1 VHCIHSLQASLVG
14 NPFQFPHS
22 LLDSDAGDDVSAALD
37 HLLQHPNDEDLMS
50 VAKSTGKELY
60 SNLSPPQRKEK
71 IDKMVSS
78 AL

>member
-1 VHCIHSLQASLVG
+1 
-14 NPFQFPHS
+14 
-22 LLDSDAGDDVSAALD
+22 LLDSDAGDDMSAALD

-60 SNLSPPQRKEK
+60 LNLSPPQRKEK

-78 AL
+78 ASAL

>member
-1 VHCIHSLQASLVG
+1 M
-14 NPFQFPHS
+14 
-22 LLDSDAGDDVSAALD
+22 SAALD

>member
-1 VHCIHSLQASLVG
+1 MQASLVG

-22 LLDSDAGDDVSAALD
+22 LLDSDAGDMSAALD

-60 SNLSPPQRKEK
+60 SNLSPPQRREK
-71 IDKMVSS
+71 LDKMVSN
-78 AL
+78 ALLLT

>member
-1 VHCIHSLQASLVG
+1 MHCIHSLQASLVG

>member
-1 VHCIHSLQASLVG
+1 
-14 NPFQFPHS
+14 
-22 LLDSDAGDDVSAALD
+22 LLDSDDGDDVSAALD

-60 SNLSPPQRKEK
+60 SNLSPPQRREK

-78 AL
+78 ALWSTGV